1 MRKFLLAGS
10 TALVALAA
18 TAAFAADAPKPG
30 LVRGTVASFDGKTL
44 SMTTKDG
51 TVSAPVA
58 PTLRIFTV
66 APLKFSDLN
75 STDFVGVTAVPGQN
89 GHLTAEEIHVLPA
102 HVGEGQY
109 PWDHHVGE
117 DSGRKSAG
125 SMTNG
130 MVAPTPKRAGSMTNG
145 MVAAGANNTLTVTY
159 TGSDTSS
166 GKCEGHAPMAAAA
179 PTTGTVAPPAPAGC
193 AGTAIIDVP
202 AGTPIVT
209 LVPGT
214 AADVKPGLQAVAG
227 AGSATPGGP
236 VGFGS
241 ITLEKNGV
249 KPEF

>member
-1 MRKFLLAGS
+1 MRRSILAG
-10 TALVALAA
+10 TTVLVALAI
-18 TAAFAADAPKPG
+18 TQTFAADAPKPG
-30 LVRGTVASFDGKTL
+30 LVRGTVSSFDGKTL
-44 SMTTKDG
+44 AMTTKDG
-51 TVSAPVA
+51 VVSAPVA

-75 STDFVGVTAVPGQN
+75 STDFVGVTAVPGAN

-117 DSGRKSAG
+117 DSGRKAAG

-130 MVAPTPKRAGSMTNG
+130 MVAPALKRAGSMTNG
-145 MVAAGANNTLTVTY
+145 MVAAGANNTLTVTF
-159 TGSDTSS
+159 TGSAMMD
-166 GKCEGHAPMAAAA
+166 GKCEGHAPAPAAA
-179 PTTGTVAPPAPAGC
+179 PAAGGAAAPAAPAGC
-193 AGTAIIDVP
+193 VGTAIIDVP
-202 AGTPIVT
+202 EGTPIVT

-227 AGSATPGGP
+227 AGPATGP
-236 VGFGS
+236 VFFGS
-241 ITLEKNGV
+241 ITIEKNGV

>member
-1 MRKFLLAGS
+1 MRKSILAGS
-10 TALVALAA
+10 TALIALAA
-18 TAAFAADAPKPG
+18 TVAFAADAPKPG

-75 STDFVGVTAVPGQN
+75 STDFVGVTAVPGEN

-130 MVAPTPKRAGSMTNG
+130 MIAPAPKRAGSMTNG

-159 TGSDTSS
+159 TGSDTSG
-166 GKCEGHAPMAAAA
+166 GKCEGHAPMAAPGA
-179 PTTGTVAPPAPAGC
+179 TTPAPAGC

-202 AGTPIVT
+202 PGTPIVT

-227 AGSATPGGP
+227 AGPATGP
-236 VGFGS
+236 VFFGS
-241 ITLEKNGV
+241 VTIEKNGV

>member
-1 MRKFLLAGS
+1 MRKSILAGT
-10 TALVALAA
+10 TALFALAV
-18 TAAFAADAPKPG
+18 TQSLAADAPKPG

-44 SMTTKDG
+44 AMTTKDG
-51 TVSAPVA
+51 AVSAPVA

-66 APLKFSDLN
+66 APLKFSELN
-75 STDFVGVTAVPGQN
+75 STDFVGVTAVPGAN

-117 DSGRKSAG
+117 DSGRKAAG

-130 MVAPTPKRAGSMTNG
+130 MVAPAPKRAGSMTNG
-145 MVAAGANNTLTVTY
+145 MVAAGANNTLTVTF
-159 TGSDTSS
+159 TGSETVG
-166 GKCEGHAPMAAAA
+166 GKCEGHAPAPAAGAQAPAA
-179 PTTGTVAPPAPAGC
+179 PQGC
-193 AGTAIIDVP
+193 NGTAIIDVP
-202 AGTPIVT
+202 EDTPIVT

-227 AGSATPGGP
+227 AGPATGP
-236 VGFGS
+236 VFFGS
-241 ITLEKNGV
+241 ITIEKNGV

>member
-10 TALVALAA
+10 TALVALAV
-18 TAAFAADAPKPG
+18 TAAIADAPKPG

-75 STDFVGVTAVPGQN
+75 STDFVGVTAVPGAN

-130 MVAPTPKRAGSMTNG
+130 MVAPTAKRAGSMTNG

-159 TGSDTSS
+159 TGSDSSS
-166 GKCEGHAPMAAAA
+166 GKCEGHAPMAAPGSTAA
-179 PTTGTVAPPAPAGC
+179 APAGC

-202 AGTPIVT
+202 EGTPIVT

-227 AGSATPGGP
+227 AGSAAPGGP

-241 ITLEKNGV
+241 ITIEKNGV

>member
-1 MRKFLLAGS
+1 MRRSILAG
-10 TALVALAA
+10 TTVLVALAI
-18 TAAFAADAPKPG
+18 TQTFAADAPKPG
-30 LVRGTVASFDGKTL
+30 LVRGTVSSFDGKTL
-44 SMTTKDG
+44 AMTTKDG
-51 TVSAPVA
+51 VVSAPVA

-75 STDFVGVTAVPGQN
+75 STDFVGVTAVPGAN

-117 DSGRKSAG
+117 DSGRKAAG

-130 MVAPTPKRAGSMTNG
+130 MVAPAPMRAGSMTNG
-145 MVAAGANNTLTVTY
+145 MVAAGANNTLTVTFA
-159 TGSDTSS
+159 GSDMVN
-166 GKCEGHAPMAAAA
+166 GACEGHAPATPPGGGAVAAA
-179 PTTGTVAPPAPAGC
+179 C
-193 AGTAIIDVP
+193 HGTAVIDVP
-202 AGTPIVT
+202 EGTPIVT

-227 AGSATPGGP
+227 AGPMTGP
-236 VGFGS
+236 VFFGS
-241 ITLEKNGV
+241 ITIEKNGV